1 SMNAIAVAYDLM
13 GQRER
18 ALAEYEAALKQARRT
33 SSSRL
38 VAFLAANIAG
48 ERLEMGRYALAEQG
62 LKRALAEEKSPY
74 LQAYRLGQL
83 SQAEFGMGHYQSS
96 ADFATRALRLQAADR
111 DETLQIFYWRA
122 RSEQKLGRAR
132 AALADINSSLQIL
145 EHIRSQLAPDD
156 SMKQHFTDRSGFLY
170 DFAIALNYQLGKKRE
185 ALAIAEAGRARA
197 SEDLLASRNTHPQ
210 PKERK
215 TIAATGALVARA
227 EHGTQ
232 SSGRAA
238 ARLTLRGAAPRGPTR
253 RSAKAERLDG
263 GEPHLQSFA
272 STQPFSVTQMVAA
285 ARQMRSTILSY
296 WTGERATYIWVVKAD
311 GSIGSARVGVSRA
324 RLEALIRKLWPQL
337 RLETKG
343 RSMPRAAQGSA
354 LRVAPGVGRIGS
366 LVGRGGDELTFG
378 LADKRNWRELYGLL
392 IRPVAKY
399 LPQTGSLLT
408 LEPHG
413 PLLLLPFAA
422 LMNERGQ
429 YLIER
434 FRMNYL
440 PSLSLF
446 PYVEQQE
453 KRATKLKPYF
463 LLIADPDRVAPDP
476 LGEPLPALP
485 GARREV
491 AKIAHRLPA
500 REVTLLVGRRA
511 QERRVDRDLPNATVI
526 HFATHAIFDNR
537 SPSESYLALGAGG
550 VDTGTQGRL
559 TAAHVYSLHLH
570 ADLVFLSACRTGM
583 GEVSGDGV
591 AGLTRAFFYAG
602 AASLVASLWDVSDE
616 TTVRLVPDFYRYWL
630 QDHDKSQALREAQLH
645 LLRDLR
651 AGRIRMR
658 TPYGRYA
665 LPEDPVLWASFVLEG
680 EP

>member
-1 SMNAIAVAYDLM
+1 
-13 GQRER
+13 
-18 ALAEYEAALKQARRT
+18 
-33 SSSRL
+33 
-38 VAFLAANIAG
+38 
-48 ERLEMGRYALAEQG
+48 
-62 LKRALAEEKSPY
+62 
-74 LQAYRLGQL
+74 
-83 SQAEFGMGHYQSS
+83 
-96 ADFATRALRLQAADR
+96 
-111 DETLQIFYWRA
+111 
-122 RSEQKLGRAR
+122 
-132 AALADINSSLQIL
+132 ALADINSSLQIL

-156 SMKQHFTDRSGFLY
+156 SMKQHFTGRSGFLY
-170 DFAIALNYQLGKKRE
+170 DFAIALNYQLGEKRE
-185 ALAIAEAGRARA
+185 ALAVAEAGRARA

-210 PKERK
+210 PKQRK
-215 TIAATGALVARA
+215 TIAATGALLARA
-227 EHGTQ
+227 EHGTP

-238 ARLTLRGAAPRGPTR
+238 TPLAVRGAASGGPTR
-253 RSAKAERLDG
+253 RSAKPERLEG

-296 WTGERATYIWVVKAD
+296 WTGEQATYIWVVKSD

-324 RLEALIRKLWPQL
+324 RLEALVRKLWPQL
-337 RLETKG
+337 RLEAKG
-343 RSMPRAAQGSA
+343 RGGVTMAAAGSD
-354 LRVAPGVGRIGS
+354 LRVAPGVGRTGS

-408 LEPHG
+408 VEPHG

-422 LMNERGQ
+422 LMDERGQ

-434 FRMNYL
+434 FQMNYL
-440 PSLSLF
+440 PALSLF

-453 KRATKLKPYF
+453 KRATKLKPNF
-463 LLIADPDRVAPDP
+463 LLIADPDRVPLDP
-476 LGEPLPALP
+476 RGKRLPALP

-491 AKIAHRLPA
+491 AKIAQRLPA
-500 REVTLLVGRRA
+500 REVTLLVGRQA
-511 QERRVDRDLPNATVI
+511 QKRRVARELPDATVI
-526 HFATHAIFDNR
+526 HFATHAILDSR
-537 SPSESYLALGAGG
+537 SPSKSYLALGAGG
-550 VDTGTQGRL
+550 VEGGTKGRL
-559 TAAHVYSLHLH
+559 TAAQVYSLHLH
-570 ADLVFLSACRTGM
+570 ANLVFLSACRTGM
-583 GEVSGDGV
+583 GEVTGDGV
-591 AGLTRAFFYAG
+591 VGLTRAFFYAG
-602 AASLVASLWDVSDE
+602 AASLVVSLWDVSDE

-630 QDHDKSQALREAQLH
+630 QGYGKSQALREAQLH
-645 LLRDLR
+645 LLRELR